1 MKNTILAVKDG
12 ELLETLIAKYGKVA
26 TAKQIEAEAKD
37 TWDYQQMHNRI
48 QQLVKNGWLVRIK
61 RGLYAINDLS
71 SRGFLSI
78 SPYVVAS
85 LLVED
90 SYVSFEAALNY
101 RGMFD
106 QFVQLY
112 SSVSLKQYKLTELEP
127 IQYQFIK
134 TQEKFFVGWDKVE
147 IENMTAKIASAEK
160 ALVDLIHFRT
170 SKYVIDLIIEKLQNY
185 KEDLRVENLI
195 HYASLASQKTVKV
208 FGLTFDLL
216 GWDSQALFQL
226 LSNTRSTHWINAGD
240 KTFNAK
246 WRLYYD
252 TYFDKYQIDKGE

>member
-1 MKNTILAVKDG
+1 MKNTTLAVKDG

-37 TWDYQQMHNRI
+37 TWGYQQMHNRI

-90 SYVSFEAALNY
+90 SYVSFEAALNQQ
-101 RGMFD
+101 GMFD

-112 SSVSLKQYKLTELEP
+112 SSVSLKQYKLTKLES
-127 IQYQFIK
+127 IQYQFVK
-134 TQEKFFVGWDKVE
+134 TQEKFFVGWEVE
-147 IENMTAKIASAEK
+147 DIGNMTAKIASAEK

-170 SKYVIDLIIEKLQNY
+170 SKYVIDLVIEKLQNH
-185 KEDLRVENLI
+185 KDILMVENLI
-195 HYASLASQKTVKV
+195 HFISLASQKTVKV
-208 FGLTFDLL
+208 FGLAFDLL
-216 GWDSQALFQL
+216 GWDSRELFQL
-226 LSNTRSTHWINAGD
+226 LSDSRSTHWVDVDD
-240 KTFNAK
+240 KAFNAK
-246 WRLYYD
+246 WRIYYD
-252 TYFDKYQIDKGE
+252 RYFDKYQINKGE

>member
-1 MKNTILAVKDG
+1 MKNTTLAVKDG
-12 ELLETLIAKYGKVA
+12 ELLEALIAKYGKVA

-78 SPYVVAS
+78 SPFVIAN

-106 QFVQLY
+106 QFVHLF
-112 SSVSLKQYKLTELEP
+112 SSVSLKQYKMTELEP
-127 IQYQFIK
+127 IKYQFIK
-134 TQEKFFVGWDKVE
+134 TQEKFFVGWEQVE
-147 IENMTAKIASAEK
+147 IENATAKIASAEK
-160 ALVDLIHFRT
+160 ALVDLIHFRGST
-170 SKYVIDLIIEKLQNY
+170 YVIDLVIEKLQNH
-185 KEDLRVENLI
+185 KEDLKIENLI
-195 HYASLASQKTVKV
+195 RFASLASQKTVKI
-208 FGLTFDLL
+208 FGLVFDLL
-216 GWDSQALFQL
+216 GWDSRELFQL
-226 LSNTRSTHWINAGD
+226 LSNTRSTHWVDVND
-240 KTFNAK
+240 DTFNAK
-246 WRLYYD
+246 WRIYYD
-252 TYFDKYQIDKGE
+252 EYFDKYQLDKGE